1 MKLYYIMPAGN
12 IVYNPSSSTH
22 SSVKKT
28 KTNSKGPIYAR
39 VIKKSTNVNHTKK
52 GIKSRRDSRRQP
64 VVKRKPTKKNKSTR
78 SSTVYVDL
86 NLGSPKKSNKNTRI
100 RSSRTPLKRMGS
112 NGKLTSANNNSSP
125 SNRENVGRVLRNVKN
140 ANPLSKSEA
149 QNLLKRAM
157 NSN

>member
-1 MKLYYIMPAGN
+1 MANGK
-12 IVYNPSSSTH
+12 IVYNSSSVTPPR
-22 SSVKKT
+22 VKKT
-28 KTNSKGPIYAR
+28 NSNEPIYAR

-64 VVKRKPTKKNKSTR
+64 VGKGKPTKKNKSTR

-112 NGKLTSANNNSSP
+112 NGKLTSANNKGSS
-125 SNRENVGRVLRNVKN
+125 NKENVVNVMRNVKK
-140 ANPLSKSEA
+140 ATSLSKTQA
-149 QNLLKRAM
+149 QIMLKRAM

>member
-1 MKLYYIMPAGN
+1 MANGK
-12 IVYNPSSSTH
+12 IVYNSSSVTPPR
-22 SSVKKT
+22 VKKT
-28 KTNSKGPIYAR
+28 NSNEPIYAR
-39 VIKKSTNVNHTKK
+39 VIKKSKNVNHTKK

-112 NGKLTSANNNSSP
+112 NGKLTSANNKGSS
-125 SNRENVGRVLRNVKN
+125 NKENVVNVMRNVKK
-140 ANPLSKSEA
+140 ATSLSKTQA
-149 QNLLKRAM
+149 QILLNHAM
-157 NSN
+157 TSK

>member
-1 MKLYYIMPAGN
+1 MPAGN
-12 IVYNPSSSTH
+12 IVYKSSSSSSPRVTKHTH
-22 SSVKKT
+22 
-28 KTNSKGPIYAR
+28 NEPIYAR

-112 NGKLTSANNNSSP
+112 NGKLTSANNKGSS
-125 SNRENVGRVLRNVKN
+125 NKENVVNVMRNVKK
-140 ANPLSKSEA
+140 ATSLSKTQA
-149 QNLLKRAM
+149 QIMLKRAM
-157 NSN
+157 KSNN

>member
-1 MKLYYIMPAGN
+1 MPAGN
-12 IVYNPSSSTH
+12 IVYKSSSSSSPRVTKHTH
-22 SSVKKT
+22 
-28 KTNSKGPIYAR
+28 NEPIYAR

-112 NGKLTSANNNSSP
+112 NGKLTSANNKGSS
-125 SNRENVGRVLRNVKN
+125 NKENVVNVMRNVKK
-140 ANPLSKSEA
+140 ATSLSKTQA
-149 QNLLKRAM
+149 QIMLKRAM